1 MSDTCKVCG
10 QFVPLDTDDIAEA
23 LKAENA
29 KLRRAILNYWGTC
42 NPPMNE
48 AQKRCEDAL
57 RDALSEHEK
66 EGGE

>member
-1 MSDTCKVCG
+1 MTH
-10 QFVPLDTDDIAEA
+10 DTDDIAEA

-48 AQKRCEDAL
+48 AQKKCEDAL
-57 RDALSEHEK
+57 LDALSEHDPK
-66 EGGE
+66 KLQR

>member
-1 MSDTCKVCG
+1 MIDRKNN
-10 QFVPLDTDDIAEA
+10 AEA
-23 LKAENA
+23 LAAENA
-29 KLRRAILNYWGTC
+29 KLRKAILNYWGTC